1 MNHIIVLLYILQSI
15 KEEDKRKGMIGS
27 LGDTS
32 KEQDRLTL
40 YLDPSRSQLLHKYR
54 HVPGDLLRSI
64 VGEEPPTVPRRLRRQ
79 PRDDQGDIDADNVET
94 PPATRRRPIELEEES
109 LGDGQFDRF
118 AAARRTRRYK
128 KTSDYSSDRDEEPPP
143 ARRTEVVSP
152 ELVSEKQVIRPATL
166 HVTSVPVA
174 EKSPEQAEDTQTR
187 LKKWQERLKYR
198 GGGREEDAAL
208 ADIATAGREL
218 QQLEQLRPARTG
230 QRDRVRSM
238 IDPRQVEEALRCSR
252 ASPTVPE
259 EKSGTDRLK
268 SEFIPE
274 IKVHATTPSH
284 VKGRS
289 EHDLNDEGFEETQS
303 LVSETPSQGTSSD
316 VVDSSSKSK
325 RRPGRIIRTDSSGSS
340 SSNTVPMSAP
350 PVTIQT
356 TTAAV
361 ANRTKLEP
369 RNALARSSS
378 VRGEGRASVIPRRT
392 ASLRKTDSQASLS
405 RRERSNSR
413 TSLRSSRSSLNS
425 AASVNTVKN
434 ATSCTPPLSKS
445 SSRSSVQGTRL
456 SGYTTA
462 IKTLTSNLSKEPT
475 RRQAS
480 SSTKKPLG
488 PVQLK
493 TSSQRSVPA
502 SRSSSSGSSI
512 GPSVRRPRVTSGV
525 STSFKENAATVTGRP
540 GSVPASRSSS
550 SGSSVGPVVRRPVQ
564 QRGGLGFMRP
574 TAASAAKDSVATD
587 TTKTKKTVK

>member
-1 MNHIIVLLYILQSI
+1 MQSI
-15 KEEDKRKGMIGS
+15 KEEDKRKGIIGS

-32 KEQDRLTL
+32 QEQDRLTL
-40 YLDPSRSQLLHKYR
+40 YLDPARSQLLNKYR

-64 VGEEPPTVPRRLRRQ
+64 VGEEPPTVPRRLRRP

-94 PPATRRRPIELEEES
+94 PPAIRRRPVQPEEET

-128 KTSDYSSDRDEEPPP
+128 KTSDYSSDRDEEPLP

-152 ELVSEKQVIRPATL
+152 ELVSEKQVIRPTTL
-166 HVTSVPVA
+166 HVTSMPVA
-174 EKSPEQAEDTQTR
+174 EKSPEQAEDTEMR
-187 LKKWQERLKYR
+187 LKKWQDRLKYR
-198 GGGREEDAAL
+198 GGGREEEAAL
-208 ADIATAGREL
+208 ADITSAGREL

-230 QRDRVRSM
+230 QRDRVKSM

-259 EKSGTDRLK
+259 EKPGADRLK
-268 SEFIPE
+268 NEFIPE
-274 IKVHATTPSH
+274 IKVHASTPSH

-289 EHDLNDEGFEETQS
+289 EHDQNDEGFEETQS

-316 VVDSSSKSK
+316 VVDLPSKSK
-325 RRPGRIIRTDSSGSS
+325 RRPGRIIRADSSGSS
-340 SSNTVPMSAP
+340 SSNTVPVSSSAP
-350 PVTIQT
+350 A
-356 TTAAV
+356 AAV
-361 ANRTKLEP
+361 VSRTKLEP
-369 RNALARSSS
+369 RSALGRSSS

-434 ATSCTPPLSKS
+434 AMPCTPPLSKS
-445 SSRSSVQGTRL
+445 SSRSSVQGARL

-462 IKTLTSNLSKEPT
+462 IKALTSNLSKEPV

-480 SSTKKPLG
+480 APAKKPLG

-512 GPSVRRPRVTSGV
+512 GPSVRRPRVTSSI
-525 STSFKENAATVTGRP
+525 STSFKENATTVTGRP

-550 SGSSVGPVVRRPVQ
+550 SGSSVGPVARRPVQ
-564 QRGGLGFMRP
+564 QRSGLGFMRP
-574 TAASAAKDSVATD
+574 TAASAAKDSVGSD
-587 TTKTKKTVK
+587 MTKVRKTVK

>member
-1 MNHIIVLLYILQSI
+1 MWLQSI

-32 KEQDRLTL
+32 QEQDRLTL
-40 YLDPSRSQLLHKYR
+40 YLDPARSQLLNKYR
-54 HVPGDLLRSI
+54 QMPGDLLRSI

-94 PPATRRRPIELEEES
+94 PPATRRRPLEPEEES

-128 KTSDYSSDRDEEPPP
+128 KTSDYSSDRDEEPTSV
-143 ARRTEVVSP
+143 RRTEVVSP
-152 ELVSEKQVIRPATL
+152 ELVSEKQVIRPTTL

-174 EKSPEQAEDTQTR
+174 EKSPEQAEDTETR
-187 LKKWQERLKYR
+187 LRKWQERLKYR

-208 ADIATAGREL
+208 ADITSTGREL
-218 QQLEQLRPARTG
+218 QQLEQLRPIRAG
-230 QRDRVRSM
+230 QRERVRSM

-252 ASPTVPE
+252 APPSVPE
-259 EKSGTDRLK
+259 EKSGTERLK

-316 VVDSSSKSK
+316 VVDSPSKSK
-325 RRPGRIIRTDSSGSS
+325 RRPGRIIRADSSGSS
-340 SSNTVPMSAP
+340 SSNTVPVSSTPTPAAAAAA
-350 PVTIQT
+350 I
-356 TTAAV
+356 TAG
-361 ANRTKLEP
+361 RTKLEP
-369 RNALARSSS
+369 RSILERSSS

-434 ATSCTPPLSKS
+434 AMSGTPPLSKS
-445 SSRSSVQGTRL
+445 SSRSSVQGAQL

-462 IKTLTSNLSKEPT
+462 IKALTSNLSKEPV

-480 SSTKKPLG
+480 STTKKPLG

-493 TSSQRSVPA
+493 PSSQRSVPA

-512 GPSVRRPRVTSGV
+512 GPSVRRPRVTSGI
-525 STSFKENAATVTGRP
+525 STSFKENSTAATARP

-550 SGSSVGPVVRRPVQ
+550 SGSSVGPVARRPVQ
-564 QRGGLGFMRP
+564 QRSGLGFMRP
-574 TAASAAKDSVATD
+574 TAASAAKDSVGSD
-587 TTKTKKTVK
+587 TTKMRKTVK